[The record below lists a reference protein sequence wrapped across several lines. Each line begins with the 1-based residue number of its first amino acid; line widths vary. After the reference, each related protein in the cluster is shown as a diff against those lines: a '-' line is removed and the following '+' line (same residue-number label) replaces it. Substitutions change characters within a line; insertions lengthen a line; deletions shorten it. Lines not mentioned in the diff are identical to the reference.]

1 MGCHQH
7 DHALTGQI
15 AEHVAYGMRCT
26 RIQLGGRLINQ
37 QHAWSGTYRARVTDG
52 NTSFDMQN
60 LQVRSCL
67 VSNGYNVGYA
77 TDDTEQLR

>member
-1 MGCHQH
+1 MRHLPSAPHSG
-7 DHALTGQI
+7 AISMI
-15 AEHVAYGMRCT
+15 ARATVCRFNKEF
-26 RIQLGGRLINQ
+26 
-37 QHAWSGTYRARVTDG
+37 SGTDG

-77 TDDTEQLR
+77 TDDTEQLW

>member
-1 MGCHQH
+1 M
-7 DHALTGQI
+7 
-15 AEHVAYGMRCT
+15 
-26 RIQLGGRLINQ
+26 
-37 QHAWSGTYRARVTDG
+37 DG